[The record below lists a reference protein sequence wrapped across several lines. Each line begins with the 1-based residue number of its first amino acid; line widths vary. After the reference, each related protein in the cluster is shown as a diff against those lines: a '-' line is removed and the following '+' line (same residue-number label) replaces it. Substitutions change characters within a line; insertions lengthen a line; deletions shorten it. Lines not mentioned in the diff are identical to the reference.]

1 MREYQWKKTTRIVST
16 VLAIIVVLGILAT
29 SLASLFYAA

>member
-1 MREYQWKKTTRIVST
+1 MTEFQRKKTTRIVST
-16 VLAIIVVLGILAT
+16 VLAVIVVLGIIAT

>member
-1 MREYQWKKTTRIVST
+1 MREYQRKKTTRIVST